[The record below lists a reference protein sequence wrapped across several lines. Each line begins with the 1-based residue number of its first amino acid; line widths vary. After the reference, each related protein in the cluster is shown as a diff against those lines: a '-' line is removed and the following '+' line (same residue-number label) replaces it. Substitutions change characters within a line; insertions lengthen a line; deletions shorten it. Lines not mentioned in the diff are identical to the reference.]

1 MVFYS
6 HEGQNIKTEE
16 YYWMLK
22 IGIDDCN
29 GHTHAIRKLTGWRN
43 LVAALVFLLW
53 TQILWNLPRIY
64 FKDHT
69 KEVWNIGRKNNKQYN
84 GLLHINIVI
93 HKEDH
98 LFF

>member
-1 MVFYS
+1 MIVTGTPMLS
-6 HEGQNIKTEE
+6 ESWLVEE
-16 YYWMLK
+16 ICLQP
-22 IGIDDCN
+22 
-29 GHTHAIRKLTGWRN
+29 L
-43 LVAALVFLLW
+43 FLFFFLW

-69 KEVWNIGRKNNKQYN
+69 KEVWNIERKNNKQYN
-84 GLLHINIVI
+84 GLLHIKIVI